1 MCKIHI
7 KDSLHTGGLIRKF
20 HQHLGGPKTWRPS
33 PGGLL
38 ISSVRENQIHNY
50 ILRPHRAGNVGFHT
64 KELFLITKYDKY
76 IWKFLKS
83 FIFLGLKMHK
93 VEWEFLNFGIKIWS
107 YMYLYDVNYLELQ
120 ILQTWG
126 FPKQSQVDMTALTLA
141 PLSRSEVLLLASSA
155 LLASNILL
163 GDFTL
168 LANVEFSS
176 SGVT

>member
-1 MCKIHI
+1 MVQTKFYGCILFMVKWLKILLKDMCKIHI

-50 ILRPHRAGNVGFHT
+50 ILRPLRPGNVGFHT
-64 KELFLITKYDKY
+64 KESFLITKYDKY

-93 VEWEFLNFGIKIWS
+93 VRVGIFKI
-107 YMYLYDVNYLELQ
+107 LVL
-120 ILQTWG
+120 
-126 FPKQSQVDMTALTLA
+126 K
-141 PLSRSEVLLLASSA
+141 SEA
-155 LLASNILL
+155 ICICKM
-163 GDFTL
+163 
-168 LANVEFSS
+168 
-176 SGVT
+176 